1 MTEYPNAT
9 NDSTSS
15 TSVDSSRAMTAHPNA
30 ANGWS
35 DVGRLREIA
44 GRFVDCDSIR
54 GAVSEATP
62 DDVDLSGVLASFDK
76 LTGYNGGRGAT
87 TPSLN
92 HVGLAGIGDGARD
105 GARPVSTYD
114 PFLDPVGLAGLF
126 FPDDSPG
133 LETLVAANEKIA
145 LRNGARH
152 EFADTQ
158 YSPYSFLRDRP
169 IYYGGR
175 ETFDV
180 EAIRKDF
187 PALGQKVHGKD
198 LIWFDNA
205 ATTQKPQQ
213 VIDAVSRYYENDNS
227 NIHRASHTLAARATD
242 AYEGAREKIAKFIN
256 APEADN
262 IVFVR
267 GTTEGINLVAQ
278 TYGGKFILPGDEI
291 IVSTLDHHANI
302 VPWQRLAKERRAHL
316 LVAPVNDRGEII
328 LEEYERLLSPRT
340 KIVSFAQVNNTFG
353 TILPARAMIDAA
365 KRYGAR
371 VLIDGAQSV
380 AHTPVDV
387 QALDVDFFVF
397 SGHKIYAPMGV
408 GAVYAKKELLEL
420 LPPWQG
426 GGNMIRDVTFEETV
440 YNDPPAKFEAGTP
453 NVADA
458 VGLGAALDYVN
469 RVGIH
474 NISKYEHFL
483 TEYALRELGKIDSI
497 KIIGNPRDRVSVVS
511 FVVPGIPTSEVGKLL
526 DAEGIALR
534 AGHHCA
540 QPALRRMGLEATV
553 RPSFAF
559 YNTTAEIDR
568 LVEAVRRLKR

>member
-1 MTEYPNAT
+1 MNEYFNSA
-9 NDSTSS
+9 D
-15 TSVDSSRAMTAHPNA
+15 
-30 ANGWS
+30 GWS
-35 DVGRLREIA
+35 DIGRLREIA
-44 GRFVDCDSIR
+44 GRFVDCDSVR
-54 GAVSEATP
+54 GALSEALP
-62 DDVDLSGVLASFDK
+62 DDIDLSGVIASFDR
-76 LTGYNGGRGAT
+76 LTGN
-87 TPSLN
+87 
-92 HVGLAGIGDGARD
+92 AGNAGNE
-105 GARPVSTYD
+105 
-114 PFLDPVGLAGLF
+114 LAGLF
-126 FPDDSPG
+126 FPDDAGGFVP
-133 LETLVAANEKIA
+133 LAAANEKLA

-187 PALGQKVHGKD
+187 PALHQTVHGKD

-213 VIDAVSRYYENDNS
+213 VIDAISRYYENDNS
-227 NIHRASHTLAARATD
+227 NIHRASHSLAARATD
-242 AYEGAREKIAKFIN
+242 SYEGARAKVARFIN

-267 GTTEGINLVAQ
+267 GTTEGINLAAQ
-278 TYGGKFILPGDEI
+278 TYGRKFILPGDEI
-291 IVSTLDHHANI
+291 IVSALDHHANI
-302 VPWQRLAKERRAHL
+302 VPWQQIAKERQARL
-316 LVAPVNDRGEII
+316 LVIPINDRGEII
-328 LEEYERLLSPRT
+328 VEEYERLLSPRT
-340 KIVSFAQVNNTFG
+340 KIVSFGQVNNTFG
-353 TILPARAMIDAA
+353 TILPARTMIDAA

-387 QALDVDFFVF
+387 QDLDADFFVF
-397 SGHKIYAPMGV
+397 SGHKIYAPMGI
-408 GAVYAKKELLEL
+408 GAVYMKKELLEL

-440 YNDPPAKFEAGTP
+440 FNDPPAKFEAGTP

-469 RVGIH
+469 RIGIR

-483 TEYALRELGKIDSI
+483 TEYALDKLKKIDSI
-497 KIIGNPRDRVSVVS
+497 RIIGNPRDRVSVVS
-511 FVVPGIPTSEVGKLL
+511 FIIPGIPTPEAGKLL

-559 YNTTAEIDR
+559 YNTSEEIDR
-568 LVEAVRRLKR
+568 LAEAINKIV